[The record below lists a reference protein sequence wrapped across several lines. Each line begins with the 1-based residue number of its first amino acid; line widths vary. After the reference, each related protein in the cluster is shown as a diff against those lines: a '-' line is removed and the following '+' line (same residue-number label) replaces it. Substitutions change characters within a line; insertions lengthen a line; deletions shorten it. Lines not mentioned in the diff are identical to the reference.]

1 MATEALF
8 PRKSI
13 FTRPVY
19 RPVNRSTERIFF
31 GGMSILLCIV
41 VVFGFA
47 KTYFFA
53 GMVRAPLPS
62 PILHIH
68 GAVFTLWMVLLLI
81 QSAFIS
87 AHRVAWHRTVGTIA
101 FCLPPIMIV
110 LGTIAGIDAL
120 ARGVMIG
127 PLDPATSLSI
137 PLLGIGAFAILIFA
151 AWRTRRRP
159 DAHKRL
165 IIFAT
170 IELAGAAFGRLQW
183 EKIGVPPSA
192 PGPVIGI
199 GLMLLLV
206 IGYDLFTL
214 HRLHRSTMWAAPL
227 TFAAEAFAV
236 PIGMTGWWHSFAGF
250 VLRNVAPHV

>member
-8 PRKSI
+8 PRKST

-19 RPVNRSTERIFF
+19 RPVNRTTERIFF

-41 VVFGFA
+41 VVVGFA
-47 KTYFFA
+47 RTYFLA

-68 GAVFTLWMVLLLI
+68 GAAFTLWMVLLLV
-81 QSAFIS
+81 QSALIS
-87 AHRVAWHRTVGTIA
+87 AHRVAWHRTFGTVA

-137 PLLGIGAFAILIFA
+137 PLLGIACFAILIVA
-151 AWRTRRRP
+151 AWRARRRP

-170 IELAGAAFGRLQW
+170 IELAGAAFGRLHW
-183 EKIGVPPSA
+183 DKVGVPSSA
-192 PGPVIGI
+192 GVATGM

-236 PIGMTGWWHSFAGF
+236 PVGMTGWWHSFAGF

>member
-1 MATEALF
+1 MATEALL
-8 PRKSI
+8 PRKSAT
-13 FTRPVY
+13 TRPVY
-19 RPVNRSTERIFF
+19 RPVNRTTERIFF
-31 GGMSILLCIV
+31 GGMAILLCIV
-41 VVFGFA
+41 VVIGFA
-47 KTYFFA
+47 PTYFFA

-68 GAVFTLWMVLLLI
+68 GAAFTLWMVLLLV
-81 QSAFIS
+81 QSALIS
-87 AHRVAWHRTVGTIA
+87 AHRVAWHRTFGTIA
-101 FCLPPIMIV
+101 FCLPPVMIV

-127 PLDPATSLSI
+127 TLDPATSLSI
-137 PLLGIGAFAILIFA
+137 PLLGIACFAILIFA
-151 AWRTRRRP
+151 AWQTRRRP

-165 IIFAT
+165 IIIAT
-170 IELAGAAFGRLQW
+170 IDLAGAAFGRLHW
-183 EKIGVPPSA
+183 EKIGVPSA
-192 PGPVIGI
+192 AGPATGM
-199 GLMLLLV
+199 GLMLLIL

-250 VLRNVAPHV
+250 VLRTVAPHV